1 VLILLFLKRRKKEE
15 ISVFDEEMTEAEG
28 TTTLD
33 EPMDYISEYGLS
45 DRPEMS
51 DLDEECDLDLPRE
64 APIGTYESDSAL
76 ASEHNPDDL
85 EFGSCVAEAF

>member
-1 VLILLFLKRRKKEE
+1 LFLKRRKKEE
-15 ISVFDEEMTEAEG
+15 DSVIDEEMTDAAA

-33 EPMDYISEYGLS
+33 EAMDYVSEYGLS
-45 DRPEMS
+45 HGTEMS

-76 ASEHNPDDL
+76 ASEHNPDDVYF
-85 EFGSCVAEAF
+85 ESSIAEAL